1 MTVRTALLL
10 SFTAGTI
17 FGAAVLWLFGD
28 SPKPSGTETLE
39 GASGVNTARPA
50 VAGNDPRSTRKSP
63 EALSEDLERALFE
76 LAREREAV
84 AQLSE
89 ALEESRTALRKPLP
103 GSRRRKSDRTTDFDA
118 GVLQLSG
125 FSPDD
130 IRWIRERW
138 ERAELEKRYVAELEA
153 RDEDP
158 PPGGGVSDIER
169 VLREDLG
176 DNGYDAMLYATN
188 QDNRVALERVRND
201 SIAYRAG
208 LRDGS
213 VVWSYDGQRVFS
225 PNELATL
232 STRGRRGEP
241 VEIVIATDDGTE
253 QLFVERNPL
262 GADLVSAKGRP
273 NPHSGP

>member
-1 MTVRTALLL
+1 MAVRTALLL

-28 SPKPSGTETLE
+28 SPKPSGTETL
-39 GASGVNTARPA
+39 GGTSGVNTARPVA
-50 VAGNDPRSTRKSP
+50 AGNDPRSTRKSL

-84 AQLSE
+84 AQLRE
-89 ALEESRTALRKPLP
+89 ALEESRTALRKPPP
-103 GSRRRKSDRTTDFDA
+103 GSRRRKSSPTTEFDA
-118 GVLQLSG
+118 GVLQLGG

-130 IRWIRERW
+130 IEWIRGRW
-138 ERAELEKRYVAELEA
+138 EQAEMEKRYLADLEA

-158 PPGGGVSDIER
+158 PPGGEYPDIER
-169 VLREDLG
+169 ELREDLG

-188 QDNRVALERVRND
+188 QDNRVALERVQNN

-213 VVWSYDGQRVFS
+213 VVWSYDGQRVFRS
-225 PNELATL
+225 EELATL
-232 STRGRRGEP
+232 ATTGRRGEF
-241 VEIVIATDDGTE
+241 VEIVIVTPDGTE

-273 NPHSGP
+273 SLRSGP

>member
-1 MTVRTALLL
+1 MAVRTALLL
-10 SFTAGTI
+10 SFTAGAI

-28 SPKPSGTETLE
+28 SPKPSGTETLG
-39 GASGVNTARPA
+39 GASGVNTARPVA
-50 VAGNDPRSTRKSP
+50 AGNDPRSTRKSL

-76 LAREREAV
+76 LARERETV
-84 AQLSE
+84 AQLTE
-89 ALEESRTALRKPLP
+89 AFEESRTALRKPP
-103 GSRRRKSDRTTDFDA
+103 PDSRRRKSDRTSDFDA

-130 IRWIRERW
+130 IEWIRGRW
-138 ERAELEKRYVAELEA
+138 EQAEMEKRYLADLEA

-158 PPGGGVSDIER
+158 PPGGEYSDIER
-169 VLREDLG
+169 ELREDLG

-188 QDNRVALERVRND
+188 QNNRVALERVRSN

-213 VVWSYDGQRVFS
+213 VVWSYDGQRVFR

-232 STRGRRGEP
+232 ATTGRRGEP
-241 VEIVIATDDGTE
+241 VEIVIVTDDGTK
-253 QLFVERNPL
+253 QLFIERNPL
-262 GADLVSAKGRP
+262 GADLVSESERP
-273 NPHSGP
+273 NL

>member
-10 SFTAGTI
+10 SFVAGTI

-39 GASGVNTARPA
+39 GASGVNAARPVA
-50 VAGNDPRSTRKSP
+50 AGNDPRSTRRSP
-63 EALSEDLERALFE
+63 EALSEDLDRALFE

-103 GSRRRKSDRTTDFDA
+103 GSRRRKGDRTTDFDA
-118 GVLQLSG
+118 GALQASG

-138 ERAELEKRYVAELEA
+138 EQAEMEKRYLADLEA
-153 RDEDP
+153 RGEDP
-158 PPGGGVSDIER
+158 PPGGGYSDIER
-169 VLREDLG
+169 ELREDLG
-176 DNGYDAMLYATN
+176 DNGYDAMLYATH

-213 VVWSYDGQRVFS
+213 VVWSYDGQRVFR
-225 PNELATL
+225 PRELATL
-232 STRGRRGEP
+232 ATTGRRGES
-241 VEIVIATDDGTE
+241 VEIVIVTPDGTE
-253 QLFVERNPL
+253 QRFVERNPL
-262 GADLVSAKGRP
+262 GADLVSARRRPDLRSGR
-273 NPHSGP
+273 